1 MARRRQIG
9 DLWSVPDDCLSL
21 VGVAGVW
28 LPVGETV
35 FKKTLEC
42 TESPEQLIQR
52 GSFHMK
58 DKSAFSKEQ
67 PDSDLKD
74 KSEPAR
80 STSDSR
86 PWRMNPTPAME
97 MNERGVNTTGL
108 VQPPSGMSGPVLLG
122 GFGSTTSSLEV
133 GGRMSWP
140 SSNPLDLNQTLPWG
154 GVGLGVGAGGVGAAA
169 MSAGVDNFTQESV
182 TRDGLLMK
190 DKNWPALLI
199 LVIIALTIGGNIL
212 VILAVSLEKKLQN
225 ATNFFLRSLAVAD
238 MLVGILV
245 MPISLINILYDYA
258 WPLPSALCPIWIYLD
273 VLFSTAS
280 IMHLCA
286 ISLDR
291 YVAIRNPIEHSRFNS
306 RTKAMMKI
314 AAVWTISIGVSMPIP
329 VIGLHNEDK
338 VFVNGSCV
346 LNEERFMLI
355 GSFVA
360 FFIPLVI
367 MVVSY
372 CLTIQVLQR
381 QATVFL
387 YEAKASSQKPLHTP
401 AMTHTLQP
409 PSSTFHLP
417 QINTTA
423 PPESPESPESPD
435 VKPPPTPSRRN
446 TLSCLKGAETSILL
460 SVSKSDS
467 ISIIPSSEAASTLS
481 SPAAGPGRSDTS
493 GCHGRRGMMQAIK
506 NERRASKVLGIVFF
520 LFLIMWCPFFITNVT
535 SVLCGGSCNESL
547 LHDLLNVF
555 VWVGY
560 ISSGV
565 NPLVYTLFNKTY
577 RRAFSSYIRCQY
589 KVGAAAGQSCKTLL
603 VPPPCPS
610 HAVTPLL
617 TGGHG
622 KAGGVD
628 RNSNCRN
635 GSRGGNGRLA
645 VDPEDTTDDE
655 KTEIGIVSHSFSESF
670 TAGGLS
676 EAETELSLISYRPAS
691 TELTSSV

>member
-1 MARRRQIG
+1 MLEGKKNKEDERKDRR
-9 DLWSVPDDCLSL
+9 
-21 VGVAGVW
+21 
-28 LPVGETV
+28 
-35 FKKTLEC
+35 KKE
-42 TESPEQLIQR
+42 
-52 GSFHMK
+52 
-58 DKSAFSKEQ
+58 SKEG
-67 PDSDLKD
+67 
-74 KSEPAR
+74 
-80 STSDSR
+80 
-86 PWRMNPTPAME
+86 
-97 MNERGVNTTGL
+97 NEGL
-108 VQPPSGMSGPVLLG
+108 SG
-122 GFGSTTSSLEV
+122 
-133 GGRMSWP
+133 
-140 SSNPLDLNQTLPWG
+140 
-154 GVGLGVGAGGVGAAA
+154 
-169 MSAGVDNFTQESV
+169 SV
-182 TRDGLLMK
+182 IK
-190 DKNWPALLI
+190 EKNWPALLI

-367 MVVSY
+367 MVVTY
-372 CLTIQVLQR
+372 CLTIQV
-381 QATVFL
+381 
-387 YEAKASSQKPLHTP
+387 
-401 AMTHTLQP
+401 
-409 PSSTFHLP
+409 
-417 QINTTA
+417 
-423 PPESPESPESPD
+423 
-435 VKPPPTPSRRN
+435 
-446 TLSCLKGAETSILL
+446 CLKGAEPSMLL
-460 SVSKSDS
+460 SASTSDN
-467 ISIIPSSEAASTLS
+467 ISIIPSSEVASQLS
-481 SPAAGPGRSDTS
+481 SPAAGPGRSDAS

-535 SVLCGGSCNESL
+535 FVLCRGSCNESL

-589 KVGAAAGQSCKTLL
+589 KVGANAAGRKTLL

-617 TGGHG
+617 MGVKNGVRAPWNPHPHPANETKSIFKLDNNGG
-622 KAGGVD
+622 
-628 RNSNCRN
+628 
-635 GSRGGNGRLA
+635 
-645 VDPEDTTDDE
+645 E
-655 KTEIGIVSHSFSESF
+655 KSIRMNLFPACII
-670 TAGGLS
+670 
-676 EAETELSLISYRPAS
+676 ELFNRQK
-691 TELTSSV
+691 

>member
-1 MARRRQIG
+1 MKLNFEETTQEMADSTPSKQFEFAASSG
-9 DLWSVPDDCLSL
+9 SL
-21 VGVAGVW
+21 LGMG
-28 LPVGETV
+28 G
-35 FKKTLEC
+35 
-42 TESPEQLIQR
+42 
-52 GSFHMK
+52 
-58 DKSAFSKEQ
+58 
-67 PDSDLKD
+67 
-74 KSEPAR
+74 
-80 STSDSR
+80 
-86 PWRMNPTPAME
+86 
-97 MNERGVNTTGL
+97 
-108 VQPPSGMSGPVLLG
+108 PSGALLG
-122 GFGSTTSSLEV
+122 GFSTTTSSLEG

-140 SSNPLDLNQTLPWG
+140 SSNPLDLNQTL
-154 GVGLGVGAGGVGAAA
+154 GVGGAAA

-182 TRDGLLMK
+182 TRAVMK

-245 MPISLINILYDYA
+245 MPISLINILYA
-258 WPLPSALCPIWIYLD
+258 SALSLASLWNTEQARKRLIAAQWAETPQLWCRAAQWPSGPVLQSDREDWFLYPLTRTVHPAEQRGRSLTHQQLYRTTPGPCPAPCVPIWIYLD

-387 YEAKASSQKPLHTP
+387 YEAKASSQQPLHTP

-423 PPESPESPESPD
+423 PPDSPD
-435 VKPPPTPSRRN
+435 VKPPPPPSRRN
-446 TLSCLKGAETSILL
+446 TLSCLKGAEPTILL
-460 SVSKSDS
+460 SSSKSDS
-467 ISIIPSSEAASTLS
+467 ISILPSSEAASQLS
-481 SPAAGPGRSDTS
+481 SPAAGPGRADAS
-493 GCHGRRGMMQAIK
+493 GGHGRRGMMQAIK

-603 VPPPCPS
+603 VPPQCPS

-617 TGGHG
+617 MGSHG
-622 KAGGVD
+622 KAGVD

-655 KTEIGIVSHSFSESF
+655 KTEIGIVSHS
-670 TAGGLS
+670 LS
-676 EAETELSLISYRPAS
+676 ECYNVGGVSETETETELELSLISYNPAS

>member
-1 MARRRQIG
+1 MG
-9 DLWSVPDDCLSL
+9 
-21 VGVAGVW
+21 G
-28 LPVGETV
+28 
-35 FKKTLEC
+35 
-42 TESPEQLIQR
+42 
-52 GSFHMK
+52 
-58 DKSAFSKEQ
+58 
-67 PDSDLKD
+67 
-74 KSEPAR
+74 PAR
-80 STSDSR
+80 
-86 PWRMNPTPAME
+86 A
-97 MNERGVNTTGL
+97 
-108 VQPPSGMSGPVLLG
+108 LLG
-122 GFGSTTSSLEV
+122 GFGTTTSSLEV
-133 GGRMSWP
+133 GAWP
-140 SSNPLDLNQTLPWG
+140 SNSPLDLNQTLFS
-154 GVGLGVGAGGVGAAA
+154 L
-169 MSAGVDNFTQESV
+169 DNSTAQESV
-182 TRDGLLMK
+182 SRAAIK
-190 DKNWPALLI
+190 EKNWPALLI
-199 LVIIALTIGGNIL
+199 LVIIALTVGGNIL

-367 MVVSY
+367 MVVTY

-387 YEAKASSQKPLHTP
+387 HEAKTSSQQPLHTP
-401 AMTHTLQP
+401 ATSNTLQP
-409 PSSTFHLP
+409 PPSTFQIP
-417 QINTTA
+417 QINTLA
-423 PPESPESPESPD
+423 PSDSQG
-435 VKPPPTPSRRN
+435 KHRRGLAS
-446 TLSCLKGAETSILL
+446 T
-460 SVSKSDS
+460 SDS
-467 ISIIPSSEAASTLS
+467 ISIIPSSEVASQLS

-535 SVLCGGSCNESL
+535 FVLCRDSCNESL

-577 RRAFSSYIRCQY
+577 RRAFSSYIRCRY
-589 KVGAAAGQSCKTLL
+589 KVGPNAAGQSCKTLL

-617 TGGHG
+617 MGGHG
-622 KAGGVD
+622 KACVD

-635 GSRGGNGRLA
+635 GRRGDNGRLA
-645 VDPEDTTDDE
+645 VDPEDTTDDG
-655 KTEIGIVSHSFSESF
+655 TQIGIASQSLTDLHTESRCS
-670 TAGGLS
+670 LS
-676 EAETELSLISYRPAS
+676 SGPQRAN
-691 TELTSSV
+691 

>member
-1 MARRRQIG
+1 MG
-9 DLWSVPDDCLSL
+9 
-21 VGVAGVW
+21 G
-28 LPVGETV
+28 
-35 FKKTLEC
+35 
-42 TESPEQLIQR
+42 
-52 GSFHMK
+52 
-58 DKSAFSKEQ
+58 
-67 PDSDLKD
+67 
-74 KSEPAR
+74 PAR
-80 STSDSR
+80 
-86 PWRMNPTPAME
+86 A
-97 MNERGVNTTGL
+97 
-108 VQPPSGMSGPVLLG
+108 LLG
-122 GFGSTTSSLEV
+122 GFSTTTSSLEV
-133 GGRMSWP
+133 RGRMEW
-140 SSNPLDLNQTLPWG
+140 SSNNPLDLNQSLPWE
-154 GVGLGVGAGGVGAAA
+154 AGDTSGGAAA
-169 MSAGVDNFTQESV
+169 TALDLENSTSQEAV
-182 TRDGLLMK
+182 ARNVIK

-199 LVIIALTIGGNIL
+199 LFIIALTIGGNIL

-329 VIGLHNEDK
+329 VIGLLNEDK
-338 VFVNGSCV
+338 VFVDGSCV

-367 MVVSY
+367 MVVTY

-387 YEAKASSQKPLHTP
+387 CEAKTSSQQPLNTP
-401 AMTHTLQP
+401 VITNTLQP
-409 PSSTFHLP
+409 PPSAFHLP
-417 QINTTA
+417 QINMLA
-423 PPESPESPESPD
+423 PPDSQE
-435 VKPPPTPSRRN
+435 VKPAAPQSRRN
-446 TLSCLKGAETSILL
+446 TLSCLKAAEPSILL
-460 SVSKSDS
+460 SASTSDS
-467 ISIIPSSEAASTLS
+467 ISIIPSSEVASQLS
-481 SPAAGPGRSDTS
+481 SPAAGPGRSDAS

-506 NERRASKVLGIVFF
+506 NEKRASKVLGIVFF

-535 SVLCGGSCNESL
+535 FVLCRGSCNESL
-547 LHDLLNVF
+547 LHDLLNLF

-589 KVGAAAGQSCKTLL
+589 KGTNATGQGCKNLL
-603 VPPPCPS
+603 APPQCPS

-617 TGGHG
+617 MGSQN
-622 KAGGVD
+622 KAGVD

-635 GSRGGNGRLA
+635 GSRGDNGRLM
-645 VDPEDTTDDE
+645 VDPEDTTDDG
-655 KTEIGIVSHSFSESF
+655 TQIGLVSHS
-670 TAGGLS
+670 LS
-676 EAETELSLISYRPAS
+676 ECHKVEALSETEPETDLEQELSIISYSPAS
-691 TELTSSV
+691 REHTSSV

>member
-1 MARRRQIG
+1 
-9 DLWSVPDDCLSL
+9 
-21 VGVAGVW
+21 
-28 LPVGETV
+28 
-35 FKKTLEC
+35 
-42 TESPEQLIQR
+42 
-52 GSFHMK
+52 MK
-58 DKSAFSKEQ
+58 E
-67 PDSDLKD
+67 
-74 KSEPAR
+74 
-80 STSDSR
+80 
-86 PWRMNPTPAME
+86 
-97 MNERGVNTTGL
+97 
-108 VQPPSGMSGPVLLG
+108 
-122 GFGSTTSSLEV
+122 
-133 GGRMSWP
+133 
-140 SSNPLDLNQTLPWG
+140 
-154 GVGLGVGAGGVGAAA
+154 
-169 MSAGVDNFTQESV
+169 
-182 TRDGLLMK
+182 
-190 DKNWPALLI
+190 KNWPALLI

-245 MPISLINILYDYA
+245 MPVSLINILYDYA

-367 MVVSY
+367 MVVTY

-387 YEAKASSQKPLHTP
+387 CEAKTSSQHT
-401 AMTHTLQP
+401 
-409 PSSTFHLP
+409 
-417 QINTTA
+417 
-423 PPESPESPESPD
+423 
-435 VKPPPTPSRRN
+435 
-446 TLSCLKGAETSILL
+446 
-460 SVSKSDS
+460 SKSDS
-467 ISIIPSSEAASTLS
+467 ISIIPSSEVASQLS

-493 GCHGRRGMMQAIK
+493 GCSGRRGMMQAIK

-535 SVLCGGSCNESL
+535 FVLCRGSCNESL
-547 LHDLLNVF
+547 LNDLLNVF

-589 KVGAAAGQSCKTLL
+589 KVGANAAGQSCKTLL
-603 VPPPCPS
+603 VPPPCSS
-610 HAVTPLL
+610 HAVTPLM
-617 TGGHG
+617 GSHG
-622 KAGGVD
+622 KAGMD

-635 GSRGGNGRLA
+635 GGRGNNGRLT
-645 VDPEDTTDDE
+645 VDPDDMTDDE
-655 KTEIGIVSHSFSESF
+655 TQIGIVSHS
-670 TAGGLS
+670 LS
-676 EAETELSLISYRPAS
+676 ECHNIDMLSETEPETEVKQELSLISYSPTSR
-691 TELTSSV
+691 EHTSSV

>member
-1 MARRRQIG
+1 PPPPP
-9 DLWSVPDDCLSL
+9 W
-21 VGVAGVW
+21 
-28 LPVGETV
+28 
-35 FKKTLEC
+35 
-42 TESPEQLIQR
+42 
-52 GSFHMK
+52 
-58 DKSAFSKEQ
+58 
-67 PDSDLKD
+67 
-74 KSEPAR
+74 
-80 STSDSR
+80 TS
-86 PWRMNPTPAME
+86 
-97 MNERGVNTTGL
+97 
-108 VQPPSGMSGPVLLG
+108 
-122 GFGSTTSSLEV
+122 
-133 GGRMSWP
+133 
-140 SSNPLDLNQTLPWG
+140 
-154 GVGLGVGAGGVGAAA
+154 GVGWPG
-169 MSAGVDNFTQESV
+169 
-182 TRDGLLMK
+182 R
-190 DKNWPALLI
+190 NWPALLI

-367 MVVSY
+367 MVVTY
-372 CLTIQVLQR
+372 CLTIQAGLC
-381 QATVFL
+381 A
-387 YEAKASSQKPLHTP
+387 A
-401 AMTHTLQP
+401 
-409 PSSTFHLP
+409 
-417 QINTTA
+417 
-423 PPESPESPESPD
+423 
-435 VKPPPTPSRRN
+435 
-446 TLSCLKGAETSILL
+446 GILL
-460 SVSKSDS
+460 SASTSDS
-467 ISIIPSSEAASTLS
+467 ISIIPSSEVASQLS
-481 SPAAGPGRSDTS
+481 SPAAGPGRSDAS

-535 SVLCGGSCNESL
+535 FVLCRDSCNETL
-547 LHDLLNVF
+547 LNDLLNVF

-589 KVGAAAGQSCKTLL
+589 KVGKPEPQRVNQYSHCSSSTCCQNVGFRTTERHSRHPSGLHPHMKANVRRFTENEEERKINAGVK
-603 VPPPCPS
+603 
-610 HAVTPLL
+610 
-617 TGGHG
+617 
-622 KAGGVD
+622 
-628 RNSNCRN
+628 
-635 GSRGGNGRLA
+635 
-645 VDPEDTTDDE
+645 
-655 KTEIGIVSHSFSESF
+655 
-670 TAGGLS
+670 
-676 EAETELSLISYRPAS
+676 
-691 TELTSSV
+691 

>member
-1 MARRRQIG
+1 MG
-9 DLWSVPDDCLSL
+9 
-21 VGVAGVW
+21 G
-28 LPVGETV
+28 
-35 FKKTLEC
+35 
-42 TESPEQLIQR
+42 
-52 GSFHMK
+52 
-58 DKSAFSKEQ
+58 
-67 PDSDLKD
+67 
-74 KSEPAR
+74 PAR
-80 STSDSR
+80 
-86 PWRMNPTPAME
+86 A
-97 MNERGVNTTGL
+97 
-108 VQPPSGMSGPVLLG
+108 LLG
-122 GFGSTTSSLEV
+122 GFGTTTTTSSLEV
-133 GGRMSWP
+133 GGRIAWT
-140 SSNPLDLNQTLPWG
+140 SNISLELNQNQTR
-154 GVGLGVGAGGVGAAA
+154 GVGLGSNSGVGSAAA
-169 MSAGVDNFTQESV
+169 MSAGLDNFTQEVV
-182 TRDGLLMK
+182 TSAAIK
-190 DKNWPALLI
+190 EKNWPALLI
-199 LVIIALTIGGNIL
+199 LIIIALTIGGNIL

-346 LNEERFMLI
+346 LNEERFILI

-360 FFIPLVI
+360 FFIPLII
-367 MVVSY
+367 MVVTY

-387 YEAKASSQKPLHTP
+387 YEAKASQQPLHQP
-401 AMTHTLQP
+401 AMKNTLQP
-409 PSSTFHLP
+409 PPSTFHLP
-417 QINTTA
+417 QINTVS
-423 PPESPESPESPD
+423 PPVSQE
-435 VKPPPTPSRRN
+435 KPPPPQSRRN
-446 TLSCLKGAETSILL
+446 TLSCLKGAEPSIVL
-460 SVSKSDS
+460 SASKSDS
-467 ISIIPSSEAASTLS
+467 ISIIPSSEVASQLS
-481 SPAAGPGRSDTS
+481 SPATGPGRSDTS

-535 SVLCGGSCNESL
+535 FVLCRGSCNESL

-577 RRAFSSYIRCQY
+577 RRAFSNYIRCQY
-589 KVGAAAGQSCKTLL
+589 NVGANAAGQSCKTLL

-617 TGGHG
+617 SGGHG
-622 KAGGVD
+622 KAGVD

-635 GSRGGNGRLA
+635 GSRGDNGRLT
-645 VDPEDTTDDE
+645 VDPEDTTDDGSQ
-655 KTEIGIVSHSFSESF
+655 IGGMLQS
-670 TAGGLS
+670 LS
-676 EAETELSLISYRPAS
+676 ECHNVGMLSETEPETEMEHELSLISYNPAT
-691 TELTSSV
+691 TEHTSSV

>member
-1 MARRRQIG
+1 MG
-9 DLWSVPDDCLSL
+9 
-21 VGVAGVW
+21 G
-28 LPVGETV
+28 
-35 FKKTLEC
+35 
-42 TESPEQLIQR
+42 
-52 GSFHMK
+52 
-58 DKSAFSKEQ
+58 
-67 PDSDLKD
+67 
-74 KSEPAR
+74 PAR
-80 STSDSR
+80 
-86 PWRMNPTPAME
+86 A
-97 MNERGVNTTGL
+97 
-108 VQPPSGMSGPVLLG
+108 LLG
-122 GFGSTTSSLEV
+122 GFGTTTLSLEV
-133 GGRMSWP
+133 GGQMAWP
-140 SSNPLDLNQTLPWG
+140 SNNPLDLNQTLPWEIG
-154 GVGLGVGAGGVGAAA
+154 GSIGGGGAAA
-169 MSAGVDNFTQESV
+169 MSLGLDNYTTQKSV
-182 TRDGLLMK
+182 TRTVIK
-190 DKNWPALLI
+190 EKNWPALLI
-199 LVIIALTIGGNIL
+199 LVIIALTVGGNIL

-346 LNEERFMLI
+346 LNEERFMLV

-367 MVVSY
+367 MVVTY

-387 YEAKASSQKPLHTP
+387 CEAKTSSQQPLSTP
-401 AMTHTLQP
+401 AISSTLQP
-409 PSSTFHLP
+409 PPSTFQLS
-417 QINTTA
+417 QLNKLA
-423 PPESPESPESPD
+423 PPDSQEL
-435 VKPPPTPSRRN
+435 KPPPPQSRRN
-446 TLSCLKGAETSILL
+446 TLSCLQGAEPGILL
-460 SVSKSDS
+460 SASASDS
-467 ISIIPSSEAASTLS
+467 ISIIPSSDAASQLS

-535 SVLCGGSCNESL
+535 FVLCRGSCNESL

-589 KVGAAAGQSCKTLL
+589 KGANAAGQGCKTLL
-603 VPPPCPS
+603 VPPQCPS
-610 HAVTPLL
+610 HSATPLL
-617 TGGHG
+617 PSSHG
-622 KAGGVD
+622 KAGVD

-635 GSRGGNGRLA
+635 GSRGDNGRLT
-645 VDPEDTTDDE
+645 VDPEDTTDDGTQMGLVTQSP
-655 KTEIGIVSHSFSESF
+655 TECHNIGM
-670 TAGGLS
+670 LS
-676 EAETELSLISYRPAS
+676 ETEPESELSLISYSPAS
-691 TELTSSV
+691 KEHTSSV

>member
-1 MARRRQIG
+1 MGALNLG
-9 DLWSVPDDCLSL
+9 
-21 VGVAGVW
+21 
-28 LPVGETV
+28 
-35 FKKTLEC
+35 
-42 TESPEQLIQR
+42 
-52 GSFHMK
+52 
-58 DKSAFSKEQ
+58 
-67 PDSDLKD
+67 
-74 KSEPAR
+74 
-80 STSDSR
+80 
-86 PWRMNPTPAME
+86 
-97 MNERGVNTTGL
+97 GL
-108 VQPPSGMSGPVLLG
+108 ALLG
-122 GFGSTTSSLEV
+122 GFSTTTSSLDV
-133 GGRMSWP
+133 GSRMAWP
-140 SSNPLDLNQTLPWG
+140 SSGPLDFNQTFL
-154 GVGLGVGAGGVGAAA
+154 GL
-169 MSAGVDNFTQESV
+169 DNATTQETVS
-182 TRDGLLMK
+182 RAAIK
-190 DKNWPALLI
+190 EKNWPALLI

-367 MVVSY
+367 MVVTY

-387 YEAKASSQKPLHTP
+387 YEAKASSQQPLHTP
-401 AMTHTLQP
+401 
-409 PSSTFHLP
+409 
-417 QINTTA
+417 
-423 PPESPESPESPD
+423 
-435 VKPPPTPSRRN
+435 PPPPQSRRN
-446 TLSCLKGAETSILL
+446 TLSCLKGAEPSILL
-460 SVSKSDS
+460 SASTSDS
-467 ISIIPSSEAASTLS
+467 ISIIPSSEVASQLS
-481 SPAAGPGRSDTS
+481 SPAAGPGRSDAS

-535 SVLCGGSCNESL
+535 FVLCRDSCNETL
-547 LHDLLNVF
+547 LNDLLNVF

-589 KVGAAAGQSCKTLL
+589 KVGANAAAQSCKTLL

-617 TGGHG
+617 MGSHG
-622 KAGGVD
+622 KAGVD

-635 GSRGGNGRLA
+635 GGRGDNGRLA
-645 VDPEDTTDDE
+645 VDPEDTTDDG
-655 KTEIGIVSHSFSESF
+655 TQIGIASQS
-670 TAGGLS
+670 LS
-676 EAETELSLISYRPAS
+676 ECLNVGMLSETEPETELEQDLSLISYSSAS
-691 TELTSSV
+691 REHTSSV

>member
-1 MARRRQIG
+1 MG
-9 DLWSVPDDCLSL
+9 
-21 VGVAGVW
+21 G
-28 LPVGETV
+28 
-35 FKKTLEC
+35 
-42 TESPEQLIQR
+42 
-52 GSFHMK
+52 
-58 DKSAFSKEQ
+58 
-67 PDSDLKD
+67 
-74 KSEPAR
+74 PAR
-80 STSDSR
+80 S
-86 PWRMNPTPAME
+86 
-97 MNERGVNTTGL
+97 
-108 VQPPSGMSGPVLLG
+108 LLG
-122 GFGSTTSSLEV
+122 GFGTTTSSLEV
-133 GGRMSWP
+133 GGQMAWP
-140 SSNPLDLNQTLPWG
+140 SNNPLDLNQTLPWG
-154 GVGLGVGAGGVGAAA
+154 IGLGGSSGSIGAAAA
-169 MSAGVDNFTQESV
+169 MSLGLDNSTTSQESV
-182 TRDGLLMK
+182 SRAVIK
-190 DKNWPALLI
+190 EKNWPALLI
-199 LVIIALTIGGNIL
+199 LVIIALTVGGNIL

-258 WPLPSALCPIWIYLD
+258 WPLPNALCPIWIYLD

-329 VIGLHNEDK
+329 VIGLHNEQK
-338 VFVNGSCV
+338 VFVNDTCV

-367 MVVSY
+367 MVVTY

-387 YEAKASSQKPLHTP
+387 CEAKTSSQQPLRTP
-401 AMTHTLQP
+401 AMRNTLQP

-417 QINTTA
+417 QINTLA
-423 PPESPESPESPD
+423 PPDSQEVQPLP
-435 VKPPPTPSRRN
+435 VQSRRN
-446 TLSCLKGAETSILL
+446 TLSCLKGAEPSILL
-460 SVSKSDS
+460 SASTSES
-467 ISIIPSSEAASTLS
+467 ISIIPSSEVASQLS
-481 SPAAGPGRSDTS
+481 SPAAGPGRNDASS
-493 GCHGRRGMMQAIK
+493 CHGRRGMMQAIK

-535 SVLCGGSCNESL
+535 FVLCGSSCNETL
-547 LHDLLNVF
+547 LHDLLNIF

-589 KVGAAAGQSCKTLL
+589 KVGPKAAGQGCKTLL

-610 HAVTPLL
+610 HTVTPLL
-617 TGGHG
+617 TGTHG
-622 KAGGVD
+622 KAGVD

-635 GSRGGNGRLA
+635 GGRGDNGRLA
-645 VDPEDTTDDE
+645 VDPEDTTDDG
-655 KTEIGIVSHSFSESF
+655 TQIGIVSQS
-670 TAGGLS
+670 LS
-676 EAETELSLISYRPAS
+676 EFHNVGMLSETDPETEVEPELSLISYSPDPR
-691 TELTSSV
+691 EHTSSV

>member
-1 MARRRQIG
+1 MG
-9 DLWSVPDDCLSL
+9 
-21 VGVAGVW
+21 G
-28 LPVGETV
+28 
-35 FKKTLEC
+35 
-42 TESPEQLIQR
+42 
-52 GSFHMK
+52 
-58 DKSAFSKEQ
+58 
-67 PDSDLKD
+67 
-74 KSEPAR
+74 PAR
-80 STSDSR
+80 
-86 PWRMNPTPAME
+86 A
-97 MNERGVNTTGL
+97 
-108 VQPPSGMSGPVLLG
+108 LLG
-122 GFGSTTSSLEV
+122 GFGTTTTSLDAGSRV
-133 GGRMSWP
+133 AWP
-140 SSNPLDLNQTLPWG
+140 SGSPLDFNQTLSPWPF
-154 GVGLGVGAGGVGAAA
+154 GLGGSGAVGAGAAV
-169 MSAGVDNFTQESV
+169 MSFGPDGNATTQESV
-182 TRDGLLMK
+182 SRAAIK
-190 DKNWPALLI
+190 EKNWPALLI

-367 MVVSY
+367 MVVTY

-387 YEAKASSQKPLHTP
+387 YEAKASSQQPLHTP
-401 AMTHTLQP
+401 ALTTTLQP
-409 PSSTFHLP
+409 PPSAFHLP
-417 QINTTA
+417 QINTLA
-423 PPESPESPESPD
+423 PPDSQEL
-435 VKPPPTPSRRN
+435 KPPPPPPSRRN
-446 TLSCLKGAETSILL
+446 TLSCLKGAEPSMLL
-460 SVSKSDS
+460 SASASDS
-467 ISIIPSSEAASTLS
+467 ISIIPSSEAASQLS
-481 SPAAGPGRSDTS
+481 SPAAGGPGRSDAA

-535 SVLCGGSCNESL
+535 FVLCRDSCNETL
-547 LHDLLNVF
+547 LNDLLNVF

-577 RRAFSSYIRCQY
+577 RRAFSSYIRCRY
-589 KVGAAAGQSCKTLL
+589 KAGGANAAAQSCKTLL
-603 VPPPCPS
+603 APPPPSCPS

-622 KAGGVD
+622 KAGVD

-635 GSRGGNGRLA
+635 GGRGDNGRLA
-645 VDPEDTTDDE
+645 VDPEDTTDDGTQVGVASQSLYE
-655 KTEIGIVSHSFSESF
+655 CLNVGV
-670 TAGGLS
+670 LS
-676 EAETELSLISYRPAS
+676 ETEAEETELEQDLSYVSYSSAS
-691 TELTSSV
+691 REHTSSV

>member
-1 MARRRQIG
+1 MG
-9 DLWSVPDDCLSL
+9 
-21 VGVAGVW
+21 G
-28 LPVGETV
+28 
-35 FKKTLEC
+35 
-42 TESPEQLIQR
+42 
-52 GSFHMK
+52 
-58 DKSAFSKEQ
+58 
-67 PDSDLKD
+67 
-74 KSEPAR
+74 PAR
-80 STSDSR
+80 
-86 PWRMNPTPAME
+86 A
-97 MNERGVNTTGL
+97 
-108 VQPPSGMSGPVLLG
+108 LLG
-122 GFGSTTSSLEV
+122 GFSTTTSSLQV
-133 GGRMSWP
+133 GARMAWP
-140 SSNPLDLNQTLPWG
+140 SNKPLDLNQTLSL
-154 GVGLGVGAGGVGAAA
+154 GLGFGFGSGGAAA
-169 MSAGVDNFTQESV
+169 MSAGLDNFTQESV
-182 TRDGLLMK
+182 TRSAIK

-245 MPISLINILYDYA
+245 MPVSLINILYDYA

-367 MVVSY
+367 MVVTY

-387 YEAKASSQKPLHTP
+387 YEAKTSSQQPLHTP
-401 AMTHTLQP
+401 AITLQP
-409 PSSTFHLP
+409 PPSTFSLP
-417 QINTTA
+417 QINTI
-423 PPESPESPESPD
+423 SPSDSQEL
-435 VKPPPTPSRRN
+435 KPPPPQSRRN
-446 TLSCLKGAETSILL
+446 TLGCLKAAEPGMLL
-460 SVSKSDS
+460 STLTPDS
-467 ISIIPSSEAASTLS
+467 ISIVGSSEVASQLS
-481 SPAAGPGRSDTS
+481 SPAAGPGRSDNS

-535 SVLCGGSCNESL
+535 FVLCRGSCNESL
-547 LHDLLNVF
+547 LNDLLNVF

-589 KVGAAAGQSCKTLL
+589 KAGANAAGQSCKTLL
-603 VPPPCPS
+603 VAPQCPS
-610 HAVTPLL
+610 HSVTPLL
-617 TGGHG
+617 MIRDG
-622 KAGGVD
+622 KAGID

-635 GSRGGNGRLA
+635 GGQGDNGRLA
-645 VDPEDTTDDE
+645 VDPDDITDDE
-655 KTEIGIVSHSFSESF
+655 TQIGIVSQS
-670 TAGGLS
+670 LS
-676 EAETELSLISYRPAS
+676 ECQNIGMLSETEVEPETEMEPELSLISYIPAS
-691 TELTSSV
+691 REDTSSV

>member
-1 MARRRQIG
+1 MG
-9 DLWSVPDDCLSL
+9 
-21 VGVAGVW
+21 G
-28 LPVGETV
+28 
-35 FKKTLEC
+35 
-42 TESPEQLIQR
+42 
-52 GSFHMK
+52 
-58 DKSAFSKEQ
+58 
-67 PDSDLKD
+67 
-74 KSEPAR
+74 PAR
-80 STSDSR
+80 
-86 PWRMNPTPAME
+86 A
-97 MNERGVNTTGL
+97 
-108 VQPPSGMSGPVLLG
+108 LLG
-122 GFGSTTSSLEV
+122 GFSTTTSSLEV
-133 GGRMSWP
+133 RGRMEW
-140 SSNPLDLNQTLPWG
+140 SSNNPLDLNQTLPWE
-154 GVGLGVGAGGVGAAA
+154 AGDTSGGAAA
-169 MSAGVDNFTQESV
+169 AAAALDLENSTSQEAV
-182 TRDGLLMK
+182 ARNVIK
-190 DKNWPALLI
+190 EKNWPALLI

-367 MVVSY
+367 MVVTY

-387 YEAKASSQKPLHTP
+387 YEAKTSSQQPLNTP
-401 AMTHTLQP
+401 VITNTLQP
-409 PSSTFHLP
+409 PPSAFHLP
-417 QINTTA
+417 QINTLA
-423 PPESPESPESPD
+423 PPDSQEL
-435 VKPPPTPSRRN
+435 KPPAPQSRRN
-446 TLSCLKGAETSILL
+446 TLSCLKGAEPSILL
-460 SVSKSDS
+460 SASASDS
-467 ISIIPSSEAASTLS
+467 ISIIPGSEVASQLS
-481 SPAAGPGRSDTS
+481 SPAAGPGRSDSS

-506 NERRASKVLGIVFF
+506 NEKRASKVLGIVFF

-535 SVLCGGSCNESL
+535 FVLCRGSCNESL
-547 LHDLLNVF
+547 LHDLLNLF

-589 KVGAAAGQSCKTLL
+589 KGTSAAGQGCKSLL
-603 VPPPCPS
+603 APPQCPS

-617 TGGHG
+617 TGSHD
-622 KAGGVD
+622 KAGVD

-635 GSRGGNGRLA
+635 GSRGDNGRLM
-645 VDPEDTTDDE
+645 VDPEDTTDDG
-655 KTEIGIVSHSFSESF
+655 TQIGLVSHS
-670 TAGGLS
+670 LS
-676 EAETELSLISYRPAS
+676 ECHKVGALSETEPETDLEQELSIISYSPAS
-691 TELTSSV
+691 REHTSSV

>member
-1 MARRRQIG
+1 MG
-9 DLWSVPDDCLSL
+9 
-21 VGVAGVW
+21 G
-28 LPVGETV
+28 
-35 FKKTLEC
+35 
-42 TESPEQLIQR
+42 
-52 GSFHMK
+52 
-58 DKSAFSKEQ
+58 
-67 PDSDLKD
+67 
-74 KSEPAR
+74 PAR
-80 STSDSR
+80 
-86 PWRMNPTPAME
+86 A
-97 MNERGVNTTGL
+97 
-108 VQPPSGMSGPVLLG
+108 LLG
-122 GFGSTTSSLEV
+122 GFSTTSSSLEV
-133 GGRMSWP
+133 GGRMAWP
-140 SSNPLDLNQTLPWG
+140 SNSPLDLNQTLPWG
-154 GVGLGVGAGGVGAAA
+154 IGLGGSGGAAAA
-169 MSAGVDNFTQESV
+169 MSAGLDNFTQESV
-182 TRDGLLMK
+182 TRAVMK
-190 DKNWPALLI
+190 EKNWPALLI
-199 LVIIALTIGGNIL
+199 LVIIALTVGGNIL

-367 MVVSY
+367 MVVTY

-387 YEAKASSQKPLHTP
+387 YEAKTSSQQPLHTP
-401 AMTHTLQP
+401 AMT
-409 PSSTFHLP
+409 
-417 QINTTA
+417 NT
-423 PPESPESPESPD
+423 EL
-435 VKPPPTPSRRN
+435 KPPPPQSRRN
-446 TLSCLKGAETSILL
+446 TLSCLKGAEPGILL
-460 SVSKSDS
+460 SASTPDS
-467 ISIIPSSEAASTLS
+467 ISIIPSSEAASQLS
-481 SPAAGPGRSDTS
+481 SPAAGPSRSDTS

-535 SVLCGGSCNESL
+535 FVLCRGSCNESL

-589 KVGAAAGQSCKTLL
+589 KVGANAAGQSCKTLL

-610 HAVTPLL
+610 HAMTPLL
-617 TGGHG
+617 MGSHG
-622 KAGGVD
+622 KAGMD
-628 RNSNCRN
+628 SNSNCRN
-635 GSRGGNGRLA
+635 GGRGDNGRLA
-645 VDPEDTTDDE
+645 VDPEDLTDDE
-655 KTEIGIVSHSFSESF
+655 TQIGIVSQS
-670 TAGGLS
+670 LS
-676 EAETELSLISYRPAS
+676 ECHNVGMLSETEPETEVEQELSLVSYSPAS
-691 TELTSSV
+691 REHTSSV

>member
-1 MARRRQIG
+1 MG
-9 DLWSVPDDCLSL
+9 
-21 VGVAGVW
+21 G
-28 LPVGETV
+28 
-35 FKKTLEC
+35 
-42 TESPEQLIQR
+42 
-52 GSFHMK
+52 
-58 DKSAFSKEQ
+58 
-67 PDSDLKD
+67 
-74 KSEPAR
+74 PAR
-80 STSDSR
+80 
-86 PWRMNPTPAME
+86 A
-97 MNERGVNTTGL
+97 
-108 VQPPSGMSGPVLLG
+108 LLG
-122 GFGSTTSSLEV
+122 GFGTTASSLEV
-133 GGRMSWP
+133 GGRMAWA
-140 SSNPLDLNQTLPWG
+140 SSSPLDLNQTLPWG
-154 GVGLGVGAGGVGAAA
+154 MGVGGMGAGAGGAAA
-169 MSAGVDNFTQESV
+169 MSLGLDNHTTQESV
-182 TRDGLLMK
+182 SRTVIK
-190 DKNWPALLI
+190 EKNWPALLI
-199 LVIIALTIGGNIL
+199 LVIIALTVGGNIL

-346 LNEERFMLI
+346 LNEERFMLV

-367 MVVSY
+367 MVVTY

-387 YEAKASSQKPLHTP
+387 CEAKTSSQQPLNAP
-401 AMTHTLQP
+401 AISSSPQP
-409 PSSTFHLP
+409 PPGAFQLP
-417 QINTTA
+417 QANTLA
-423 PPESPESPESPD
+423 LPD
-435 VKPPPTPSRRN
+435 SQELKPPSPQSRRN
-446 TLSCLKGAETSILL
+446 TLSCLQGTETGLL
-460 SVSKSDS
+460 LAASAPDS
-467 ISIIPSSEAASTLS
+467 LSIIPGCEAASQLS
-481 SPAAGPGRSDTS
+481 SPAAGAGRSDAS

-535 SVLCGGSCNESL
+535 FVLCRGSCNESL

-577 RRAFSSYIRCQY
+577 RRAFSSYIRCRY
-589 KVGAAAGQSCKTLL
+589 RAGADAAAQGCRTLL
-603 VPPPCPS
+603 VAPQCPS

-617 TGGHG
+617 PGGHG
-622 KAGGVD
+622 KAGVD

-635 GSRGGNGRLA
+635 GGRGDNGRLA

-655 KTEIGIVSHSFSESF
+655 GTQ
-670 TAGGLS
+670 TAGG
-676 EAETELSLISYRPAS
+676 PAS
-691 TELTSSV
+691 QSPTECHGSDGEPDRGPTPVSPAHTEHTSSV

>member
-1 MARRRQIG
+1 MG
-9 DLWSVPDDCLSL
+9 
-21 VGVAGVW
+21 G
-28 LPVGETV
+28 
-35 FKKTLEC
+35 
-42 TESPEQLIQR
+42 
-52 GSFHMK
+52 
-58 DKSAFSKEQ
+58 
-67 PDSDLKD
+67 
-74 KSEPAR
+74 PAR
-80 STSDSR
+80 S
-86 PWRMNPTPAME
+86 
-97 MNERGVNTTGL
+97 
-108 VQPPSGMSGPVLLG
+108 LLG
-122 GFGSTTSSLEV
+122 GFSTTTSSLEV
-133 GGRMSWP
+133 GGRMAWP
-140 SSNPLDLNQTLPWG
+140 SNNPLDLNQTLPWG
-154 GVGLGVGAGGVGAAA
+154 IGLGGSSGGAAA
-169 MSAGVDNFTQESV
+169 MSAGPDNFTLESV
-182 TRDGLLMK
+182 TRGAVMK
-190 DKNWPALLI
+190 EKNWPALLI

-338 VFVNGSCV
+338 VFVNGSCA

-367 MVVSY
+367 MVVTY

-387 YEAKASSQKPLHTP
+387 YEAKTSSQQPLHTP
-401 AMTHTLQP
+401 AMTNTLQP
-409 PSSTFHLP
+409 PPTTFHLP
-417 QINTTA
+417 QINTLA
-423 PPESPESPESPD
+423 PSDSQEL
-435 VKPPPTPSRRN
+435 KPPPPQSRRN
-446 TLSCLKGAETSILL
+446 TLSCLKTAELL
-460 SVSKSDS
+460 SASTPDG
-467 ISIIPSSEAASTLS
+467 ISIIPSSEVASQLS
-481 SPAAGPGRSDTS
+481 SPAAGPSRSDAS

-535 SVLCGGSCNESL
+535 FVLCRGSCNETL

-589 KVGAAAGQSCKTLL
+589 NVGANAAGQSCKTLL

-610 HAVTPLL
+610 HTVTPLL
-617 TGGHG
+617 MGGHG
-622 KAGGVD
+622 KAGMD

-635 GSRGGNGRLA
+635 GGRGDNGRLT
-645 VDPEDTTDDE
+645 VDPEDMTDDG
-655 KTEIGIVSHSFSESF
+655 TQIGIVSQSLSECHNV
-670 TAGGLS
+670 GMLS
-676 EAETELSLISYRPAS
+676 EPEAETEVEQELSLISYSPTSR
-691 TELTSSV
+691 EHTSSV

>member
-1 MARRRQIG
+1 M
-9 DLWSVPDDCLSL
+9 
-21 VGVAGVW
+21 
-28 LPVGETV
+28 
-35 FKKTLEC
+35 
-42 TESPEQLIQR
+42 
-52 GSFHMK
+52 GS
-58 DKSAFSKEQ
+58 
-67 PDSDLKD
+67 
-74 KSEPAR
+74 PAR
-80 STSDSR
+80 
-86 PWRMNPTPAME
+86 
-97 MNERGVNTTGL
+97 
-108 VQPPSGMSGPVLLG
+108 VLLG
-122 GFGSTTSSLEV
+122 GFSTTTSSLEV
-133 GGRMSWP
+133 GGRMAWP
-140 SSNPLDLNQTLPWG
+140 SSNPLDLNQTLPG
-154 GVGLGVGAGGVGAAA
+154 GSVGSGGAAA
-169 MSAGVDNFTQESV
+169 MSAGLDNFTLESV
-182 TRDGLLMK
+182 TRTVIK
-190 DKNWPALLI
+190 EKNWPALLI
-199 LVIIALTIGGNIL
+199 LVIIALTVGGNIL

-346 LNEERFMLI
+346 LNEERFILI

-367 MVVSY
+367 MVVTY
-372 CLTIQVLQR
+372 CLTIQVNVSLCTCYVYPSFLKIFLCSVLMSLFYISSSLTLPTPCFLCFFCLR
-381 QATVFL
+381 TV
-387 YEAKASSQKPLHTP
+387 
-401 AMTHTLQP
+401 
-409 PSSTFHLP
+409 PSS
-417 QINTTA
+417 
-423 PPESPESPESPD
+423 S
-435 VKPPPTPSRRN
+435 
-446 TLSCLKGAETSILL
+446 
-460 SVSKSDS
+460 
-467 ISIIPSSEAASTLS
+467 
-481 SPAAGPGRSDTS
+481 
-493 GCHGRRGMMQAIK
+493 

-535 SVLCGGSCNESL
+535 FVLCSDSCNESL

-577 RRAFSSYIRCQY
+577 RRAFSRYIKCQY
-589 KVGAAAGQSCKTLL
+589 KFGANAAGQSCKTLL

-617 TGGHG
+617 MGDHG
-622 KAGGVD
+622 KGGRSPCKEQGAQRAKEHGAGLQ
-628 RNSNCRN
+628 SNTACQA
-635 GSRGGNGRLA
+635 LA
-645 VDPEDTTDDE
+645 
-655 KTEIGIVSHSFSESF
+655 
-670 TAGGLS
+670 
-676 EAETELSLISYRPAS
+676 SLDHHNHF
-691 TELTSSV
+691 